1 MKISLTVYTSI
12 TKSLQRR
19 NDTLSKLS
27 IDNNIMLINTK
38 SRNYRIAIKDIIY
51 IESDLR
57 TVNIFT
63 VNETYYCYERL
74 DKIEKQLNRFGFIR
88 CHQSYL
94 VQADYI
100 ICYDNHTLQLKDT
113 DFSVPV
119 SRRCQKN
126 IRLLI
131 QEKNEHG
138 ILTCIDG
145 LYTGYIVSIEPEQ
158 PIMIGR
164 DGNVA
169 DIIIQLPMVSRLHCK
184 LIYHEERGE
193 YEITD
198 FSSNG
203 TFIHNEIRLI
213 PNHNYILEPGSEICF
228 GDRTNIFKV
237 L

>member
-1 MKISLTVYTSI
+1 M
-12 TKSLQRR
+12 
-19 NDTLSKLS
+19 SKLS

-38 SRNYRIAIKDIIY
+38 SGNYRIAIKDIIY

-63 VNETYYCYERL
+63 ANETYYCYERL
-74 DKIEKQLNRFGFIR
+74 DIIEKQLTNFDFIR

-94 VQADYI
+94 VQADHI
-100 ICYDNHTLQLKDT
+100 ICYDNHTLQLKGT
-113 DFSVPV
+113 NFPVPV

-138 ILTCIDG
+138 VLTCVAG
-145 LYTGYIVSIEPEQ
+145 EYNGYFVKIEPEQ

-169 DIIIQLPMVSRLHCK
+169 DIIIQLPMVSRLHCR
-184 LIYHEERGE
+184 LIYHEDHGE

-198 FSSNG
+198 YSRNG
-203 TFIHNEIRLI
+203 TFIQGDIRLI
-213 PNHNYILEPGSEICF
+213 PKHNYVLEAGSEICF